1 MMKTSSPTLHDTI
14 FNETSHP
21 IPLSKT
27 FTSRKLMGKK
37 SDGDDKEEFRE
48 GNLVLICQRG
58 SIKRQQLENIIIDI
72 MT

>member
-1 MMKTSSPTLHDTI
+1 
-14 FNETSHP
+14 
-21 IPLSKT
+21 
-27 FTSRKLMGKK
+27 MGNK

-48 GNLVLICQRG
+48 GYLVLICQRG